1 MYVYNVIYIYI
12 PGTHMTLVLEGSNPK
27 IADKQVYTYVY
38 IYIYVCRCHGIL
50 DRTTFLEA
58 DFFWF
63 PNRSGASTSDGA
75 VPKTPGSV
83 HIDTRYGVFGCYELK
98 ARNENSRECKTC
110 LAGFEV
116 HILYICIYI
125 YTVYN
130 CLLVL

>member
-1 MYVYNVIYIYI
+1 M
-12 PGTHMTLVLEGSNPK
+12 
-27 IADKQVYTYVY
+27 
-38 IYIYVCRCHGIL
+38 CRCHGIL

-98 ARNENSRECKTC
+98 ARNEKSREFKTF

-116 HILYICIYI
+116 RIYIYTCIYI
-125 YTVYN
+125 YIYVYRHRVVQYIYN
-130 CLLVL
+130 KIHLLGVMSSHLQNMEILVEK